1 MKQACTIDE
10 YLHIKNFSCKKCLV
24 AKLILACEDEI
35 LNTIGNSLDSKK
47 VTCEKNSH
55 FIHTIFLIII
65 CWVLLVAISISCY
78 FYYSKYQPKQ
88 KYLFISQQG
97 IDISNII

>member
-35 LNTIGNSLDSKK
+35 LNSH
-47 VTCEKNSH
+47 KNSH

-97 IDISNII
+97 IDINNMI